1 MRENKGFF
9 SFAFD
14 SAHVKYGVWTWPKWP
29 IIKLKTVK
37 GCDRET
43 KPKINTLVFYFEML
57 VLNQIDF
64 VQVQKLKAKFW
75 GFLQTKDLKRPRSW
89 LWNALGS
96 LTSYYRNAKD
106 NGD

>member
-1 MRENKGFF
+1 
-9 SFAFD
+9 
-14 SAHVKYGVWTWPKWP
+14 
-29 IIKLKTVK
+29 
-37 GCDRET
+37 
-43 KPKINTLVFYFEML
+43 ML

-96 LTSYYRNAKD
+96 LTSYYGNAKD
-106 NGD
+106 KGD